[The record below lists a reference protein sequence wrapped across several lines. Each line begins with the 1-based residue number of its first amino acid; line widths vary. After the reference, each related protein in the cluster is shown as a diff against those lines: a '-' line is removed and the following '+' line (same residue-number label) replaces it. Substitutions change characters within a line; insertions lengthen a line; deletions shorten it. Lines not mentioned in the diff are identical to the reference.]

1 MKKTLTSLVT
11 VVFALVVWF
20 VAAWLGVDLPFDDAG
35 SGASGEYAA
44 VVEQLGS
51 LPVKGRAPMTGYAR
65 EEFGP
70 AWKDVDRNGC
80 DTRNDILRRDLTG
93 VSLKRGTKGC
103 IVSRGVLEDLYTGT
117 TIRFVRGPDSA
128 KVQVDHVVAL
138 ADAWQKGAQQLSV
151 SQREALANDPL
162 NLLASQGAAN
172 SQKGA
177 GDAATWLPEN
187 KEFRC
192 QYVATQVAVKAKYS
206 LWVTSAERDAMASV
220 LSRCDGEVPFPG
232 PVPALGVRH

>member
-11 VVFALVVWF
+11 VVVALVVWF

-93 VSLKRGTKGC
+93 CR
-103 IVSRGVLEDLYTGT
+103 
-117 TIRFVRGPDSA
+117 
-128 KVQVDHVVAL
+128 
-138 ADAWQKGAQQLSV
+138 
-151 SQREALANDPL
+151 
-162 NLLASQGAAN
+162 
-172 SQKGA
+172 
-177 GDAATWLPEN
+177 
-187 KEFRC
+187 
-192 QYVATQVAVKAKYS
+192 
-206 LWVTSAERDAMASV
+206 
-220 LSRCDGEVPFPG
+220 
-232 PVPALGVRH
+232 